1 MIKNVVIADDS
12 ALARMFIRRCLEI
25 AGLGDANF
33 IEASDGSEAISCMK
47 KIKADLLVTDLTM
60 PNMNGVELMRKIAVS
75 PRLSG
80 TPVLVVTSAGNEEQ
94 RRELMELG
102 VTRILSKPIS
112 PPILI
117 EALQEVNRTLRG
129 PGAEEEAEPA
139 AEAEDLGWPSDD
151 PPTTEPAW

>member
-1 MIKNVVIADDS
+1 MKNIVIADDS

-33 IEASDGSEAISCMK
+33 FEASDGNEAIQKMK
-47 KIKADLLVTDLTM
+47 EVTADLLVTDLTM
-60 PNMNGVELMRKIAVS
+60 PNMNGIELMRRISVS

-94 RRELMELG
+94 RKELLALG

-112 PPILI
+112 PPMLV
-117 EALQEVNRTLRG
+117 EAINAIVEKESGGN
-129 PGAEEEAEPA
+129 
-139 AEAEDLGWPSDD
+139 
-151 PPTTEPAW
+151 

>member
-12 ALARMFIRRCLEI
+12 ALARMFVRRCLEI

-60 PNMNGVELMRKIAVS
+60 PNMNGIELMRKISSS

-80 TPVLVVTSAGNEEQ
+80 TPVLVVTSAGNTEQ
-94 RRELMELG
+94 RKELLELG
-102 VTRILSKPIS
+102 VTRIISKPVS

-117 EALQEVNRTLRG
+117 DALNQVNRILDG
-129 PGAEEEAEPA
+129 IGGESSVEAE
-139 AEAEDLGWPSDD
+139 S
-151 PPTTEPAW
+151 

>member
-1 MIKNVVIADDS
+1 MIKNIVIADDS

-33 IEASDGSEAISCMK
+33 FEASDGSEAIAKMK
-47 KIKADLLVTDLTM
+47 EIKADMLVTDLTM
-60 PNMNGVELMRKIAVS
+60 PNMNGIELMRKIAAS

-117 EALQEVNRTLRG
+117 EAIQQVNNLLHGITDN
-129 PGAEEEAEPA
+129 E
-139 AEAEDLGWPSDD
+139 
-151 PPTTEPAW
+151 

>member
-1 MIKNVVIADDS
+1 MIKNIVIADDS

-25 AGLGDANF
+25 AGLGEANF
-33 IEASDGSEAISCMK
+33 FEASDGSEALVRMK
-47 KIKADLLVTDLTM
+47 EVKADLLVTDLTM
-60 PNMNGVELMRKIAVS
+60 PNMNGIELMRRISVS

-102 VTRILSKPIS
+102 ATRILSKPIS

-117 EALQEVNRTLRG
+117 EAIQEVNKVLRG
-129 PGAEEEAEPA
+129 SGGEEP
-139 AEAEDLGWPSDD
+139 
-151 PPTTEPAW
+151 

>member
-47 KIKADLLVTDLTM
+47 KVHADLLVTDLTM
-60 PNMNGVELMRKIAVS
+60 PNMNGIELMRKISSS

-80 TPVLVVTSAGNEEQ
+80 TPVLVVTSAGNTEQ
-94 RRELMELG
+94 RKELMELG
-102 VTRILSKPIS
+102 VTRILSKPVS

-117 EALQEVNRTLRG
+117 DALQEVNRILDGNVGT
-129 PGAEEEAEPA
+129 EAATPKA
-139 AEAEDLGWPSDD
+139 
-151 PPTTEPAW
+151 

>member
-25 AGLGDANF
+25 AGLGEANF
-33 IEASDGSEAISCMK
+33 IEASDGSEAIACMK

-60 PNMNGVELMRKIAVS
+60 PNMNGIELMRKISSS

-94 RRELMELG
+94 RKELLELG
-102 VTRILSKPIS
+102 ATRILSKPIS

-117 EALQEVNRTLRG
+117 DALQEVDRLLTG
-129 PGAEEEAEPA
+129 SGSEEAETT
-139 AEAEDLGWPSDD
+139 D
-151 PPTTEPAW
+151 PV

>member
-60 PNMNGVELMRKIAVS
+60 PNMNGIELMRKISSS

-94 RRELMELG
+94 RRELTELG

-117 EALQEVNRTLRG
+117 EAIQLVNRVLSGKTG
-129 PGAEEEAEPA
+129 EEDEA
-139 AEAEDLGWPSDD
+139 AEAGEDV
-151 PPTTEPAW
+151 